1 MRDERLKLLA
11 IGRAA
16 MKGLLYV
23 MLGLLPLLPVSADS
37 RFAWPDAHQAAVT
50 LTYDDAIA
58 VSDLD
63 VAVPQL
69 NRAGLKGTFFLMGK
83 AVSAA
88 DVPRWR
94 AVANAGHEL
103 GNHSVNHPCLR
114 GTFPMPT
121 QYNSESY
128 SVEVLLTEIGVMNS
142 LLTAIDGKSR
152 HAFATPCNQTTVGG
166 EDYIKPL
173 RASGLASFIRDDSTL
188 SGAGKGPTI
197 LSAGFVGSGGADM
210 IAWVKRVEEA
220 GALGVVVF
228 HGVGG
233 DYLSVSADAHR
244 QLLDYLSA
252 HRAGIWTATFS
263 EAMEHAGRGVALN

>member
-1 MRDERLKLLA
+1 
-11 IGRAA
+11 

-23 MLGLLPLLPVSADS
+23 MLGLMPLLPVLPVSADS

-114 GTFPMPT
+114 GTFPMPA

-152 HAFATPCNQTTVGG
+152 HAFATPCNQTRVGG

-173 RASGLASFIRDDSTL
+173 RASALASFIRDDSTL
-188 SGAGKGPTI
+188 SGAGKGPKI
-197 LSAGFVGSGGADM
+197 LSAGFVGSSGADM

-233 DYLSVSADAHR
+233 DYLSVSADAHQ

-252 HRAGIWTATFS
+252 HRSGIWTATFS
-263 EAMEHAGRGVALN
+263 EAMEHAGRRVTLN